1 MWDLSSPTRDWTRG
15 PLHWKPLDHQES
27 LKTSNSLQISDSWLL
42 TRYQNCHFVSSLEQE
57 VKTGKNWRLL
67 FMDELGIRNL
77 LHDTPPK
84 TPNPGSSSSSCID
97 WQACFRHVTAPIR
110 PFVALLSDC
119 WMKQIPVL
127 LSGFSLTHTKP
138 SNDLAVASTFGF
150 PLQVLLMSVFKTLL
164 SLLNPGSPPQIL
176 TCRLLHA
183 QPRFLSP
190 TRHSVLLKC
199 PLNSLGPKHI
209 SSGIYGP
216 RARYLFTTLD
226 RLQGPRA
233 FSLLVSVLAKP
244 ATFACPERLPESRFS
259 ELNRSSV
266 LRWEGNGTPL
276 QCSCLGNP
284 MNGGAW
290 WPAVHGVSRVRHNW
304 ATSLSLFTVMHW
316 RRKWQPTPVFL
327 PGESQGRGSLVG
339 CRLWGCTE
347 SDTTDAT

>member
-15 PLHWKPLDHQES
+15 PLHWKLLDHQES

-42 TRYQNCHFVSSLEQE
+42 TRCQNCYFVSSLEQE

-84 TPNPGSSSSSCID
+84 TPNPGSSSSSCVD

-110 PFVALLSDC
+110 LFLALLSDC

-138 SNDLAVASTFGF
+138 PNDLAVASTSPF
-150 PLQVLLMSVFKTLL
+150 PPQVLLMSVFKTLL

-176 TCRLLHA
+176 TCRLLHT
-183 QPRFLSP
+183 QPRFLSR

-199 PLNSLGPKHI
+199 PLNSLGPKCI
-209 SSGIYGP
+209 SSGVHGP

-233 FSLLVSVLAKP
+233 FSLLFSVLAKP
-244 ATFACPERLPESRFS
+244 RTFACPERLPESRFR

-266 LRWEGNGTPL
+266 LRWG
-276 QCSCLGNP
+276 
-284 MNGGAW
+284 
-290 WPAVHGVSRVRHNW
+290 
-304 ATSLSLFTVMHW
+304 
-316 RRKWQPTPVFL
+316 RRWHATPVLL
-327 PGESQGRGSLVG
+327 PGKSHGRRSLVG
-339 CRLWGCTE
+339 CNPWGLKSQTQLSNFTFTFQFHALE
-347 SDTTDAT
+347 KEMATHSSVLVWRIPGMAEPGGLPSMGLHRVRHD